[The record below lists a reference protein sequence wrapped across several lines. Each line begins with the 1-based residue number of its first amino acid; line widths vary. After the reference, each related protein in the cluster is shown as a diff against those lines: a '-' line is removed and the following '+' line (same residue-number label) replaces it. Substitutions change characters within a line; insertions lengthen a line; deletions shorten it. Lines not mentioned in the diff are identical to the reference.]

1 MSKSKTAYG
10 GISFINSQEQFM
22 KRGMDLFKL
31 SRELNNE
38 AEEGSV
44 DLRYSYKLLP
54 PGSANF
60 LRNIYLESEN
70 DYQLNQHSSS
80 RLAKTHPTSIQNLSF
95 DEPESGSLATRHPLR
110 GLGSE
115 GLLADEDE
123 EDGVEDGVP
132 NMKLADISVGK
143 DLSISKDGDKAG
155 EAEIA
160 PESAKAEPGNDTVAG
175 ESPGISREGGGGGPR
190 SNETMKSGK
199 RIPTPK
205 MDFSYSTPNT
215 PSTSRSDLPPQIGT
229 PKEIAKAY
237 RLPVKAFSP
246 ILEKIIE
253 GQRLNDDD
261 RLKINNALP
270 KFQRAVKD
278 FINSRKA
285 GAKK

>member
-38 AEEGSV
+38 AEKGSV

-132 NMKLADISVGK
+132 NMKLADLSVGK
-143 DLSISKDGDKAG
+143 DLSIAKDGDKAG

-190 SNETMKSGK
+190 SNETPKMNFGTPSNPSKSGD
-199 RIPTPK
+199 I
-205 MDFSYSTPNT
+205 
-215 PSTSRSDLPPQIGT
+215 PPQIGT
-229 PKEIAKAY
+229 PKEVAKAY
-237 RLPVKAFSP
+237 KLPVRSFAPLIAKVM
-246 ILEKIIE
+246 EDKN
-253 GQRLNDDD
+253 LNADD
-261 RLKINNALP
+261 RLILDNASSKIQKAF
-270 KFQRAVKD
+270 KA
-278 FINSRKA
+278 FINSRKG